1 MRPAIAPGLAE
12 PFLEDS
18 SFKSGRARS
27 NSLPDRINLLA
38 DEAAPQT
45 IGRMLPPQ
53 FLTEGAT
60 MRSTVFNLVSTCLGS
75 GMLALPATLA
85 KLGLAGGLFMLVLV
99 PWLGERTT
107 ALMVVATELTGGET
121 YTVVAERTLGR
132 AGSVVT
138 AAALIA
144 LNYGVCVSYLIVVK
158 DLLPWE
164 LKVVLGVDVSGTLCL
179 AAVAVVVLVP
189 LSAMEK
195 MDQLRYASVASVA
208 LTYAFVALVMYA
220 GVSTF
225 LRLSAD
231 EAAAWWSQ
239 QLFRGG
245 AGDWLEAVPVVCFSY
260 LCTQNVPYLF
270 LELRRQSSWNSPS
283 RYVSKRVKFQSSARV
298 AMALCTL
305 IYCAMAAGGFAAFG
319 QAARPDLLENFQAGS
334 PVLPDV
340 LVHVLRI
347 AFVLVMVTTFPSIS
361 FGLRGSLHT
370 LAFRDATATAP
381 QRWAESV
388 LLVAAAVVLAVVV
401 DDLGLVFQL
410 MGSTCGALIMFI
422 LPAATYLRCKQ
433 RAMTVATS
441 DVSASPSASKLL
453 QVLDGERFG
462 DDALVAWAILAFGC
476 WVAVYNVASV
486 AVARLQ

>member
-1 MRPAIAPGLAE
+1 
-12 PFLEDS
+12 
-18 SFKSGRARS
+18 
-27 NSLPDRINLLA
+27 
-38 DEAAPQT
+38 
-45 IGRMLPPQ
+45 
-53 FLTEGAT
+53 

-179 AAVAVVVLVP
+179 AAVAVAVLVP

-208 LTYAFVALVMYA
+208 LTYAFVALVTYA

-298 AMALCTL
+298 ATL
-305 IYCAMAAGGFAAFG
+305 IARCLHRRYVAAG
-319 QAARPDLLENFQAGS
+319 RMNMMS
-334 PVLPDV
+334 
-340 LVHVLRI
+340 
-347 AFVLVMVTTFPSIS
+347 
-361 FGLRGSLHT
+361 
-370 LAFRDATATAP
+370 AP
-381 QRWAESV
+381 QVDPISWKTRPRSSTMTARTT
-388 LLVAAAVVLAVVV
+388 AAATS
-401 DDLGLVFQL
+401 
-410 MGSTCGALIMFI
+410 STLSAQRCGA
-422 LPAATYLRCKQ
+422 
-433 RAMTVATS
+433 
-441 DVSASPSASKLL
+441 
-453 QVLDGERFG
+453 
-462 DDALVAWAILAFGC
+462 
-476 WVAVYNVASV
+476 V
-486 AVARLQ
+486 AVASRKARVWSEPRSPNEIDGKVVTITRTNAIRST